1 VGSNHIQLIDQ
12 YDRHLN
18 YLRISIT
25 DRCNL
30 RCLYC
35 IPSDGIAKLTHGD
48 ILTYEEILRLARI
61 AVTLGVDKIRL
72 TGGEPLVR
80 KGIYEF
86 IPRLTALPGLK
97 EVSLTTNGIYL
108 RDNLEKLRSAG
119 IKRINV
125 SLDTLRREKYE
136 NITGYDGFQQVWEG
150 IRLARKLKFQPIKIN
165 VVVIKGIND
174 DEILDFARLTLHEPY
189 HIRFIEYMPIGVV
202 HKENILRHVPNS
214 LIKKQLSS
222 LGRLVH
228 ISKNTLDGP
237 AERFRF
243 QGAPGEIGFISAL
256 SNHFCATC
264 NRLRLTPTG
273 NLRSCLLFD
282 QEIDLKG
289 PMRRGA
295 SDNELV
301 QIFLR
306 AALTK
311 PHSHYLASENSILPS
326 GHMSAI
332 GG

>member
-1 VGSNHIQLIDQ
+1 MGSNHIQLIDQ

-18 YLRISIT
+18 YLRISVT

-35 IPSDGIAKLTHGD
+35 IPPDGIAKLGHGD

-61 AVTLGVDKIRL
+61 AVNLGVDKIRL

-125 SLDTLRREKYE
+125 SLDTLHREKYE
-136 NITGYDGFQQVWEG
+136 KITGYDGFQQVWEG

-174 DEILDFARLTLHEPY
+174 DEILDFARMTLDKPY
-189 HIRFIEYMPIGVV
+189 HIRFIEYMPVGEHNSWSNEKFISTDEIKEKILEIGGLHPV
-202 HKENILRHVPNS
+202 
-214 LIKKQLSS
+214 LS
-222 LGRLVH
+222 
-228 ISKNTLDGP
+228 NPFDGP
-237 AERFRF
+237 AERFRLE
-243 QGAPGEIGFISAL
+243 GGKGEIGFIGAL
-256 SNHFCATC
+256 SNHFCESC
-264 NRLRLTPTG
+264 NRLRLTSEG
-273 NLRSCLLFD
+273 HLRGCLFSD
-282 QEIDLKG
+282 SEIDVKG
-289 PMRRGA
+289 PLREGKADDYLIRLITRAIESKPKSPKGMSPEMRKCVR
-295 SDNELV
+295 
-301 QIFLR
+301 
-306 AALTK
+306 
-311 PHSHYLASENSILPS
+311 
-326 GHMSAI
+326 HMSSI